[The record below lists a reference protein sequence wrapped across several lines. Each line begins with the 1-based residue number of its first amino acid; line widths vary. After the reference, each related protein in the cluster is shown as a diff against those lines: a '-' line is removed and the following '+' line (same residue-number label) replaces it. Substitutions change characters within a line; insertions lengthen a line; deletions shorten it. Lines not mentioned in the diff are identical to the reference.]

1 MRYENSMATHQGQ
14 KHRIGA
20 KAQWL
25 TGQLLV
31 AMPNMLDSR
40 FARSVIYICTHNE
53 DGAMGLI
60 VNRLYGSLNFRNLLE
75 QLDLKLAPE
84 VEDVDIHFGGPVE
97 VGRGFVLHSADYL
110 REGSNRVV
118 DHVALTATIDILKDM
133 AVGQGPRQSLM
144 ALGYSAW
151 SGGQLEHELQQNGW
165 LVVPSDTDLL
175 FDKALETKWDRAI
188 AKLGITPASFSG
200 EAGQA

>member
-1 MRYENSMATHQGQ
+1 MKIVMATQHSQ
-14 KHRIGA
+14 KHKIAA
-20 KAQWL
+20 KPNWL

-31 AMPNMLDSR
+31 AMPNMPDSR
-40 FARSVIYICTHNE
+40 FARAVIYLCTHTE

-60 VNRLYGSLNFRNLLE
+60 VNRLYGSLNFHNLLE
-75 QLDLKLAPE
+75 QLDLKLAPD
-84 VEDVDIHFGGPVE
+84 VQDVDIHFGGPVE
-97 VGRGFVLHSADYL
+97 IGRGFVLHSADYL
-110 REGSNRVV
+110 RDGSNRVD
-118 DHVALTATIDILKDM
+118 DHVALTATVDILKDM
-133 AVGQGPRQSLM
+133 ATGQGPRQAIM

-165 LVVPSDTDLL
+165 LVAPPDMGIL
-175 FDKALETKWDRAI
+175 FDSGLETKWDRAI

>member
-1 MRYENSMATHQGQ
+1 MATHQGQ

-110 REGSNRVV
+110 REGSNSVV

-133 AVGQGPRQSLM
+133 AVGQGPRLSLM